1 MIDKIIPAKTCSRGQ
16 IKYSVIHPG
25 AHIWP
30 HCGPTNC
37 RIRSHLGLKIPPGL
51 KIRVA
56 QQTRTWEEGK
66 FIIFDDSFEH
76 EVWHD
81 GNEFRLVLIVDFWH
95 PELTEQQ
102 RKTISPI

>member
-1 MIDKIIPAKTCSRGQ
+1 MKMIKTEDLVKLFY
-16 IKYSVIHPG
+16 IFF
-25 AHIWP
+25 
-30 HCGPTNC
+30 
-37 RIRSHLGLKIPPGL
+37 
-51 KIRVA
+51 
-56 QQTRTWEEGK
+56 RTWEEGK

-102 RKTISPI
+102 RKTLSPI